1 MAVPMKIFGFSVK
14 TVLLVVALCLSPLT
28 KAFAADINVTNIKVV
43 DPTADSDWTML
54 LRRHVKPIDQGHGS
68 AVNYAAMLQDRK
80 ILAGYLAQLSQITQ
94 TEFDRWDTSSQLA
107 MLINAYNAWTV
118 EFILSRYPNL
128 ESIKELGGILS
139 SPWDKR
145 FIPLL
150 GKTRSLNDIEHQ
162 LIRGSR
168 RYNDPRIHFAVNCA
182 SIGCPALREEAYS
195 GAKLEQQLDQQTRRF
210 LSDRSRNYS
219 KDNRVFLSAIFKW
232 YGDDFNQG
240 FGGARSVEAFL
251 LLYPVEIQLSALQQ
265 DQAKKQQLDIRFLS
279 YDWSLNAAH

>member
-1 MAVPMKIFGFSVK
+1 MAVPMKKSSFSAM
-14 TVLLVVALCLSPLT
+14 TVLLVVALCLTPLT
-28 KAFAADINVTNIKVV
+28 KTFAADVTNIRASH
-43 DPTADSDWTML
+43 PAADSDWTML
-54 LRRHVKPIDQGHGS
+54 LRRHVKPINEGHGS
-68 AVNYAAMLQDRK
+68 AVNYAAMQQDRK

-94 TEFDRWDTSSQLA
+94 IEFDRWDTSSQLA

-118 EFILSRYPNL
+118 EFILSRYPDL
-128 ESIKELGGILS
+128 DSIKELGGILS

-150 GKTRSLNDIEHQ
+150 GKTRSLNEIEHQ

-219 KDNRVFLSAIFKW
+219 KDNQVFLSAIFKW
-232 YGDDFNQG
+232 YGDDFTQG

-251 LLYPVEIQLSALQQ
+251 LLYPAEIQLSALQQ
-265 DQAKKQQLDIRFLS
+265 NQAKKQQLDIRFLS